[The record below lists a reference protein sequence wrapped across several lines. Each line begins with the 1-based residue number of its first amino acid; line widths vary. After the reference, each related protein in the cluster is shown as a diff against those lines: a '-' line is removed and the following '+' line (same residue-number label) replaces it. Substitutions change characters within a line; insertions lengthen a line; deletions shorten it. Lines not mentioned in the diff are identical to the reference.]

1 MGSVLSWLLSPPLI
15 SLPLA
20 FYFTLLFFFLYIYFF
35 LLSSAI
41 YLCLFLLLPLLSTC
55 KWRKT
60 NLTFKP
66 SFSFDTPFPF
76 PSLSLSSSRFHS
88 LIYSLSFTSIE
99 KTFSLLLLLSCEPET
114 RRGLLSLQA
123 RILQTSL

>member
-1 MGSVLSWLLSPPLI
+1 MWVLSCLGFCLPRLSLSLLPFT
-15 SLPLA
+15 SL
-20 FYFTLLFFFLYIYFF
+20 YFSFLFIFFF

-123 RILQTSL
+123 RILQTFL